1 MRILST
7 DLGAPHGVVAF
18 STCRDGGVAPCG
30 AYAGF
35 NACHYTGDSVA
46 HVSECRD
53 ALCLEL
59 GIGRER
65 LVIPRQTH
73 SDRVAVIDRVPVADG
88 DLDGID
94 ALVTALPR
102 VALCINT
109 ADCVP
114 LMLADAQAGVVAAV
128 HAGWRGV
135 LSAIVARTVEAMV
148 CLGADAGR
156 IEAMMGPCICGH
168 CFEVGPEVAQLFSAA
183 YPGAAGVVLDGYA
196 KPHVDLAE
204 ALVLTLRELG
214 VTSVRRPPA
223 CTHCCP
229 DTYFSARRL
238 GVDSGRMLTVIMAGE
253 EAFGEMRR

>member
-18 STCRDGGVAPCG
+18 STCRDAGDDTCG
-30 AYAGF
+30 AYSGF
-35 NACHYTGDSVA
+35 NACHYTGDSAA
-46 HVSECRD
+46 HVEECRD
-53 ALCLEL
+53 ALCREL
-59 GIGRER
+59 GIGRGW
-65 LVIPRQTH
+65 LVVPRQTH

-88 DLDGID
+88 VLEGVD
-94 ALVTALPR
+94 ALVTALPG

-135 LSAIVARTVEAMV
+135 LSAIVSRTVEAMES
-148 CLGADAGR
+148 LGADAGR

-168 CFEVGPEVAQLFSAA
+168 CFEVGPEVAQLFSES
-183 YPGAAGVVLDGYA
+183 YGGAAGVVLGGYA

-214 VTSVRRPPA
+214 VMSVRRPPA
-223 CTHCCP
+223 CTHCRP

-238 GVDSGRMLTVIMAGE
+238 GVNSGRVLSVIMAG
-253 EAFGEMRR
+253 AVARGEMRR